1 MPHSGGLK
9 NLSGTVGSTTLT
21 VEQLAR
27 HEHGIKVPTHYSGV
41 GNEYL
46 QWVDTKQ
53 GNTSATG
60 GSQPH
65 THDLTG
71 ASGEASG
78 LPPYYTLAYIMR
90 CA

>member
-1 MPHSGGLK
+1 MGV
-9 NLSGTVGSTTLT
+9 SGTVGATTLSK
-21 VEQLAR
+21 EQLAS
-27 HEHGIKVPTHYSGV
+27 HAHGITVVTGYNGA
-41 GNEYL
+41 GTGYRI
-46 QWVDTKQ
+46 WQ
-53 GNTSATG
+53 GTADGETELTG

-65 THDLTG
+65 SHDLTG